1 MSLTSFLRNKDV
13 HERFRKEFIKPRL
26 SIKKDILAPSLS
38 TDRARLVG
46 TAFDYL
52 FRFYLQHLNPNA
64 VCRRWIAEE
73 ALTRLATDQ
82 GLHKKGQ
89 KIIEGARKNVNEFLK
104 SGRITD
110 ELIRSSVLLA
120 GLDPIVRAG
129 VGHENIGLV
138 YKHDVQDL
146 RNLIGVIEPRLFKAK
161 KLCLLNPTFGE
172 ASLLVGGADADIVI
186 DDTIIDIKTT
196 KNLACLPR
204 DFHQLVGYYVLHQVG
219 SIGELKSKLRIN
231 KFAVYFSRFA
241 YLHIFEVKEIVESDG
256 FPKFVKWFET
266 RARKEYK
273 NIAARALK
281 TRSDRVNKSSSTDPY
296 DAYAK
301 WYTQWTNKKG
311 ESLWRDKKSGDYFIV
326 SSPRLF
332 SGGGQAREKIEIS
345 KAKATLWLKKNT

>member
-73 ALTRLATDQ
+73 ALTRLTTNQ

-89 KIIEGARKNVNEFLK
+89 EIVEGARKKVAEFLK

-110 ELIRSSVLLA
+110 ELIRSAVLLA

-146 RNLIGVIEPRLFKAK
+146 RNLIGVIEPRLFKAQ
-161 KLCLLNPTFGE
+161 KLCLLNPTFGK
-172 ASLLVGGADADIVI
+172 ASLLVGGADADLVI

-196 KNLACLPR
+196 KNLKCLPR
-204 DFHQLVGYYVLHQVG
+204 DFHQLIGYYILHQIG
-219 SIGELKSKLRIN
+219 SIGELEPKLRIN

-241 YLHIFEVKEIVESDG
+241 YLQIFEVKEIIESDA
-256 FPKFVKWFET
+256 FPKFIKWFET
-266 RARKEYK
+266 RARKENK
-273 NIAARALK
+273 DIAILQAR
-281 TRSDRVNKSSSTDPY
+281 RDSVNKNSPTD
-296 DAYAK
+296 DYAK

-311 ESLWRDKKSGDYFIV
+311 VSLWRDKKSGDYFIV
-326 SSPRLF
+326 SSPRLL

-345 KAKATLWLKKNT
+345 KAKAMLWLKKNT